1 MFGESWPVLQASQS
15 DQCNSR
21 MSYKEKWH
29 GNQKSKQASKQ
40 ANQTFHDSIQPFTH
54 IPQKTSESRAT
65 PFGKLRFDMSD
76 SNPSFV
82 LYGPGN
88 ARIEDLPGP
97 QLTDPGDVILRVQ
110 FVGVCGSDVH
120 FWTNGGIGKA
130 MVSEQHGITMGHEGS
145 ATVHAVGSAVKS
157 LQPGDKVAIEPGEA
171 CRKCVRCKEG
181 LYNLCPHMKFA
192 ACPPDTPG
200 LLSRYFRIS
209 ADHCYKLPEHVSLE
223 EGVMVE
229 PLAVAAKA
237 VRSVDIR
244 PGQTVIVFGAGT
256 VGLLSAAIAR
266 VYGAKTVVSV
276 DILDSKLEFAK
287 KFNNSQ
293 TFKPDMKASPE
304 ENARRLVEENELGLG
319 ADAVIEASGAASSVS
334 TAVHALR
341 PGGQYVQTGLGQPY
355 QNFPILAMST
365 KELHMHGAFRYTKA
379 DYDIAMDML
388 ERGLVRVN
396 DLISKIFPFEQT
408 TSAWDATK
416 RGEGIK
422 NLIRGV
428 GD

>member
-1 MFGESWPVLQASQS
+1 
-15 DQCNSR
+15 
-21 MSYKEKWH
+21 
-29 GNQKSKQASKQ
+29 
-40 ANQTFHDSIQPFTH
+40 
-54 IPQKTSESRAT
+54 
-65 PFGKLRFDMSD
+65 MSD

-82 LYGPGN
+82 LYGPGS
-88 ARIEDLPGP
+88 ARIEDLPVP

-120 FWTNGGIGKA
+120 FWTHGGIGEA

-237 VRSVDIR
+237 VRSVNIR

-266 VYGAKTVVSV
+266 VFGAKTVVAV

-287 KFNNSQ
+287 KFNHSQ
-293 TFKPDMKASPE
+293 TFKPDMKASPG
-304 ENARRLVEENELGLG
+304 ENARRLIEENELGLG
-319 ADAVIEASGAASSVS
+319 ADAVIEASGAASSVN
-334 TAVHALR
+334 TAVHAVR
-341 PGGQYVQTGLGQPY
+341 PGGQYVQTGLGQPIIS
-355 QNFPILAMST
+355 FPMLAMSE

-388 ERGLVRVN
+388 ERGLVPVK